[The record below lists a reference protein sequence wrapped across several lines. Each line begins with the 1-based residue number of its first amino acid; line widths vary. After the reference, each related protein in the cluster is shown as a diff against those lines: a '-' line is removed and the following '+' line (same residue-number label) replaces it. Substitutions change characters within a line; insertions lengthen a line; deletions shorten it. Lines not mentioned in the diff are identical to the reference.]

1 MATGNDRERP
11 AGSDV
16 PAAVPPTTAAGA
28 PEHSPLAD
36 PVERRPLARIGP
48 FELRGVLGSGGF
60 GQVFL
65 GVQHEPVE
73 RQVAIKV
80 LRGPLSTPRIAERWD
95 HERRVLAALDH
106 PNIARIVDAG
116 ELPDGRPWIA
126 MEYAPGLPI
135 NRYCDQNRLEIGER
149 VALMATV
156 AEAIDFAHEKGVVHR
171 DITPANIL
179 VAVDGGRH
187 VPKVIDFGIAKVLGL
202 GTTGGD
208 TDQALGTPGY
218 MAPEQ
223 FVSAGFDA
231 DARTDVWALGA
242 VLHTLLIGA
251 PPGADP
257 ESGTC
262 DARGLRLGE
271 IRPIARHYAIMP
283 DRERNRVADDRRTT
297 PHALQGMLDGDLGA
311 VVARCLDRDRMRRYR
326 DAGALA
332 ADLRHWLAREMVDA
346 VPHTLRYRLRCLRRR
361 RPIGAMLAGALA
373 LSLLV
378 GGAAS
383 VAGWMQASR
392 LLEQARAAEER
403 SAREAAE
410 ARAATDYV
418 TQLLESASVDSA
430 PEGARLSVLELMQRA
445 EREAAT
451 TLAGRPAT
459 EAAVRLGL
467 GRVYTTLDML
477 PDAQRNLERAAKAAA
492 EAYGGTD
499 AGTAAIAEALA
510 EVHRLR
516 RDWSTAHRL
525 VAAAYERLLPM
536 ATQHEPELAR
546 NRLAEAAILVDEGRA
561 DDALAALDD
570 AERWAR
576 AATPPDMRA
585 VASAD
590 WYRTLALLDVGRW
603 DAALAAAER
612 NVQANR
618 AQLPKDHWWIAE
630 SENAHAAALAGVG
643 RTAEAVTQA
652 RAAMPTLERSLVA
665 GSLPLRRAYA
675 RAAFVEER
683 AGNPAAA
690 DALRAQAMRRG
701 GPGDLPRGTPGA
713 HAAPDGASPTAGA
726 R

>member
-16 PAAVPPTTAAGA
+16 PPAVPPTTAGAA
-28 PEHSPLAD
+28 PERSPLAD

-65 GVQHEPVE
+65 GVQHDPIE

-187 VPKVIDFGIAKVLGL
+187 VPKVIDFGIAKVLGV

-242 VLHTLLIGA
+242 VLHTLLIGS

-257 ESGTC
+257 ESGTF
-262 DARGLRLGE
+262 DAHGLRLGE
-271 IRPIARHYAIMP
+271 VRPIARHYAILP
-283 DRERNRVADDRRTT
+283 GRERERVATDRRTT
-297 PHALQGMLDGDLGA
+297 PHALQHVLDGDLGA

-332 ADLRHWLAREMVDA
+332 GDLRHWLAREMVDA

-361 RPIGAMLAGALA
+361 RPIGAALAGALA
-373 LSLLV
+373 ASLLV
-378 GGAAS
+378 GGIGS

-392 LLEQARAAEER
+392 LLVKARAAEER

-451 TLAGRPAT
+451 ALAGRPAT

-492 EAYGGTD
+492 EAYGGAD
-499 AGTAAIAEALA
+499 AGTAAIEEALA
-510 EVHRLR
+510 DVHRLR
-516 RDWSTAHRL
+516 RDWSSAHRL

-536 ATQHEPELAR
+536 AGQHEPDLAR

-576 AATPPDMRA
+576 AATPPDVRA

-612 NVQANR
+612 NVKANR

-643 RTAEAVTQA
+643 RTAEAVAQA
-652 RAAMPTLERSLVA
+652 RAAMPALERSLVA

-690 DALRAQAMRRG
+690 AALRTQATRRG

-713 HAAPDGASPTAGA
+713 HAAPETASSAAGA

>member
-1 MATGNDRERP
+1 MATGNEGNTPRGAGP
-11 AGSDV
+11 ARAV
-16 PAAVPPTTAAGA
+16 PATTADAA
-28 PEHSPLAD
+28 PERSPLED
-36 PVERRPLARIGP
+36 PVERRPITRIGP
-48 FELRGVLGSGGF
+48 FELRGVLGAGGF

-65 GVQHEPVE
+65 GVQHEPIE

-116 ELPDGRPWIA
+116 ELADGRPWIA

-135 NRYCDQNRLEIGER
+135 NRYCDQNRLEIEER

-179 VAVDGGRH
+179 VAVDGGQH
-187 VPKVIDFGIAKVLGL
+187 VPKVIDFGIAKVLGM

-242 VLHTLLIGA
+242 VLQALLVGA

-262 DARGLRLGE
+262 DAMGLRMGE
-271 IRPIARHYAIMP
+271 IRPIGRHYALLP
-283 DRERNRVADDRRTT
+283 ARERLRVAEDRRTT
-297 PHALQGMLDGDLGA
+297 PHALQGILDGDLGA

-373 LSLLV
+373 LSLVV
-378 GGAAS
+378 GGGAS

-392 LLEQARAAEER
+392 LLAKAREAEER

-418 TQLLESASVDSA
+418 TALLESASIDSA

-445 EREAAT
+445 EREASTA
-451 TLAGRPAT
+451 LAGRPAT

-499 AGTAAIAEALA
+499 AGTAAIDEALA
-510 EVHRLR
+510 DVHRLR

-525 VAAAYERLLPM
+525 VAAAQERLLPM
-536 ATQHEPELAR
+536 AGQHEQELAR
-546 NRLAEAAILVDEGRA
+546 NRLVEASILVDEGRA
-561 DDALAALDD
+561 EEAIAALDE

-612 NVQANR
+612 NLQANR
-618 AQLPKDHWWIAE
+618 ALLPKDHWWIAE

-643 RTAEAVTQA
+643 RMADAVAES

-683 AGNPAAA
+683 AGNPHAA
-690 DALRAQAMRRG
+690 DALRAQAQRRG
-701 GPGDLPRGTPGA
+701 RPGDLPRGTPGEHSVPGGTA
-713 HAAPDGASPTAGA
+713 DGNDV